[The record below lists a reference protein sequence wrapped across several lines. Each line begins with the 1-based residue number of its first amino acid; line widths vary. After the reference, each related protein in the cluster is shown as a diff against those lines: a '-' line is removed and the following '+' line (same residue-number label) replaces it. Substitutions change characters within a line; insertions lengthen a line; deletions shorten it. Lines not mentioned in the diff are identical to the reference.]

1 MAEKHLKKCITYLVI
16 REIQIKTTLRFHLTS
31 ITEWLRSKTQET
43 AEVGEDVEK
52 EEHSSIAGRI
62 ANLYN
67 HSGNPSN
74 SSSEKERVLPED
86 LVYHSWAYTAKML
99 HHTTNHDFHSS
110 LTCNSHKLKATQ
122 MSLNQIMDTEN
133 VVHLHNTIL
142 FSY

>member
-67 HSGNPSN
+67 HSGSQ
-74 SSSEKERVLPED
+74 SGS
-86 LVYHSWAYTAKML
+86 
-99 HHTTNHDFHSS
+99 F
-110 LTCNSHKLKATQ
+110 
-122 MSLNQIMDTEN
+122 TEN
-133 VVHLHNTIL
+133 
-142 FSY
+142 YK